1 MTAALRPAK
10 TPATPST
17 SAQHAR
23 YERVLRAAAA
33 TLSLGGEDA
42 LQMKELARRADVSLA
57 TLYRYFP
64 SKDYILLAICRSRF
78 EHALRQVA
86 AEPPRG
92 ATVQDRVTGHLLREF
107 RAEQREQQL
116 TDALT
121 RVLADTR
128 PEYGPFIRQVQR
140 LHMSI
145 LRQVAVRG
153 RPLSDEEYRRLRIV
167 NDVFGFST
175 RRWLAGVSSAAE
187 ARFEIRMSCYLLRG
201 PDVFAEE
208 N

>member
-1 MTAALRPAK
+1 MAPAV
-10 TPATPST
+10 PST
-17 SAQHAR
+17 SAQRAR
-23 YERVLRAAAA
+23 YERMLHAAAA

-64 SKDYILLAICRSRF
+64 SKDHILLAICRSRF
-78 EHALRQVA
+78 ENALRQVA
-86 AEPPRG
+86 AEPLHG
-92 ATVQDRVTGHLLREF
+92 ATVQDRVTNHLLREF
-107 RAEQREQQL
+107 RAQQREQKL

-128 PEYGPFIRQVQR
+128 PDYGPIIRPVQR
-140 LHMSI
+140 LHLTI

-153 RPLSDEEYRRLRIV
+153 RPLSDEECRRLRIV

-187 ARFEIRMSCYLLRG
+187 ARFEIRMACYLLSG
-201 PDVFAEE
+201 PEVFPR
-208 N
+208 